1 MSGGTIR
8 SFIAIDVEDQEIVRR
23 LVEAQS
29 ALAETGAKL
38 KLVEPQNIHI
48 TLWFL
53 GNITGDMVDRIHEQ
67 LKAIEFRPFVVEV
80 YGVGAF
86 PNPNRP
92 RVIWAGVRKGQER
105 LTEIYNQLVP
115 RLRRLGFMPE
125 SRGFSPHITIARVK
139 GRPSPALAKRI
150 LELANQDFGA
160 FRADTIRLKRS
171 NLTPKGPVYT
181 TLREVKAK
189 EG

>member
-86 PNPNRP
+86 PNP
-92 RVIWAGVRKGQER
+92 
-105 LTEIYNQLVP
+105 
-115 RLRRLGFMPE
+115 
-125 SRGFSPHITIARVK
+125 
-139 GRPSPALAKRI
+139 
-150 LELANQDFGA
+150 
-160 FRADTIRLKRS
+160 
-171 NLTPKGPVYT
+171 
-181 TLREVKAK
+181 
-189 EG
+189 